1 MAAQRRQQQTI
12 IECGKFDTKKMTFKP
27 VAFKPDKPQGISY
40 INYDNNTFVF
50 KTGET
55 PIRIVQGGIMPIN
68 EKTKK
73 FIRDEGDRENIK
85 IPFDPSQESAVELH
99 KMFKQIDEYASSEP
113 VKKAI
118 FGDNASKYKYLRLV
132 KEPNDND
139 DDIDDNNKEKKE
151 KRVKFEF
158 CKLKFDVD
166 YKVSHSDV
174 KEGEKRILTT
184 LFVNNTGKPEQVD
197 IATISDMEKYV
208 PWNSSVRLI
217 CTLSHIWAEKN
228 PKKKGELR
236 EYAFKVKVLQMVV
249 TNNTQKTESIRNTFK
264 SYAFEDDET
273 PSKEAIQD
281 LDNIG
286 EDEEVVEVEVDEG
299 EEEEEEE
306 EVPKVSVKGK
316 SSISIKNT

>member
-1 MAAQRRQQQTI
+1 MAAQRRQTI

-55 PIRIVQGGIMPIN
+55 PIRIVQGGIMPKNKIT
-68 EKTKK
+68 EK
-73 FIRDEGDRENIK
+73 FIRGEEDREK
-85 IPFDPSQESAVELH
+85 MKVPFDPSQESAVELH

-139 DDIDDNNKEKKE
+139 DDDIDDNNKEKKE
-151 KRVKFEF
+151 KKVRFEF

-166 YKVSHSDV
+166 YKVSPSDV

-184 LFVNNTGKPEQVD
+184 LFVNNNGKPEQVD

-217 CTLSHIWAEKN
+217 CSLSHIWAEKN

-236 EYAFKVKVLQMVV
+236 EYAFKVKILQMVV

-264 SYAFEDDET
+264 TYAFEDDET

-306 EVPKVSVKGK
+306 VEVPKVTVKGK
-316 SSISIKNT
+316 PGISIKNT